1 MGNGTQATTNASWT
15 STQAYV
21 LAIICLAVGV
31 AGGYFVRGSAGP
43 ADATAAAVPQQQMQA
58 TAMPQGQG
66 EPTPEQLK
74 HMADQQAA
82 PLLEAVK
89 ANPKDAQALA
99 QLGNVYY
106 DTRNFQTAI
115 DYYSKAL
122 EIEPSN
128 ANVRTDMG
136 TAFFQQGDPDRAI
149 KEFETALKSDPKHA
163 QTMFN
168 LGIVKWQAKM
178 DAEGAVAAWE
188 KLLKTAPDYPERAR
202 VEKYIQQAKQH
213 SGIKPG
219 TKTEKPASM

>member
-1 MGNGTQATTNASWT
+1 MARAMRGTVRSYHDARPDEPRRRCEVMGNGTQATTNASWT

-99 QLGNVYY
+99 QLG
-106 DTRNFQTAI
+106 
-115 DYYSKAL
+115 
-122 EIEPSN
+122 
-128 ANVRTDMG
+128 
-136 TAFFQQGDPDRAI
+136 
-149 KEFETALKSDPKHA
+149 
-163 QTMFN
+163 
-168 LGIVKWQAKM
+168 
-178 DAEGAVAAWE
+178 
-188 KLLKTAPDYPERAR
+188 
-202 VEKYIQQAKQH
+202 
-213 SGIKPG
+213 
-219 TKTEKPASM
+219 